1 MSRVEELNQYIQE
14 LFDYWDGKNDDFEPI
29 PIPKEVDDEMQ
40 RDVTLWDLG
49 EVESQT
55 EHHQREQQQEN
66 TPYIETAL
74 QI

>member
-40 RDVTLWDLG
+40 RDSFYKSRNGAAVAPSASGWRPTL
-49 EVESQT
+49 
-55 EHHQREQQQEN
+55 
-66 TPYIETAL
+66 
-74 QI
+74 